1 MDVNVRK
8 TKGVQLLDGKRKV
21 TARIDPLVS
30 LEKGLVLT
38 QPNVFTVKSG
48 FFAIAQMSSNTT

>member
-1 MDVNVRK
+1 MDVNVRQ

-38 QPNVFTVKSG
+38 QPNFSL
-48 FFAIAQMSSNTT
+48 

>member
-8 TKGVQLLDGKRKV
+8 TKGVQLLDA
-21 TARIDPLVS
+21 TLVS

-38 QPNVFTVKSG
+38 QSNVFSVKSG
-48 FFAIAQMSSNTT
+48 SFAIAQMASNTT

>member
-21 TARIDPLVS
+21 TARIDPSGVS
-30 LEKGLVLT
+30 RERVGFNS
-38 QPNVFTVKSG
+38 NVFSVKSG
-48 FFAIAQMSSNTT
+48 SFAIAQMASNTT